1 MRSTVGRLVLLR
13 LCLGLLLALAVGAG
27 GTARATQ
34 AKGSDEALRL
44 LATGESGDR
53 YRAIALLGE
62 QADERAAAI
71 LRALADGALA
81 VSADGRAGYLVEG
94 GAWRDAVTG
103 EPVATPTPEPATV
116 PVNNR
121 ARNAIA
127 AALAS
132 LRLFANGRE
141 ERLAAARELQQRP
154 DAALLPKIEAAI
166 AREKDREV
174 AEALVAAAAQVRI
187 GSADPEA
194 RLLALETLA
203 GSGRRDV
210 LTLLERLAATNPDG
224 SLVEPDP
231 RVRAAAIAARDA
243 VERRLLLHEYLG
255 RIFAGLSLG
264 SILMLAAMG
273 LAITYGLLG
282 VINMAHGEMIMIGAY
297 ATFVTQSLVR
307 ELAPG
312 AFGWYPVLALPVA
325 FVTCA
330 LVGVLIERLV
340 IRFLYGRPLET
351 LLATWGI
358 SLILIQS
365 VRQAF
370 GPQNVGIENPAWM
383 SGGVALGSLVLPWN
397 RIVIIAFALLVL
409 AAVALVLARTRL
421 GLFVRGVTQNRS
433 MAGAIGVPTGRVDML
448 AFGLGSGIA
457 GLAGVALSQVGN
469 VGPELG
475 QAYIIDSFI
484 VVVAGGV
491 GQLSGA
497 VAAGM
502 GLGVISKFIEPSLGA
517 VIAKI
522 VILVAVIAFIQRR
535 PQGLFALRERGA

>member
-1 MRSTVGRLVLLR
+1 MRSPVSWLR
-13 LCLGLLLALAVGAG
+13 ACSGLLLALALGAAG
-27 GTARATQ
+27 PVRAAEATGIGQ
-34 AKGSDEALRL
+34 ALQL
-44 LATGESGDR
+44 LATGEPGDR

-62 QADERAAAI
+62 QADDRAAAI

-81 VSADGRAGYLVEG
+81 VPADGAAGYVAEAG
-94 GAWRDAVTG
+94 GWRDAVTG
-103 EPVATPTPEPATV
+103 QPVAAPSPEPARV

-132 LRLFANGRE
+132 LRLFSPERE
-141 ERLAAARELQQRP
+141 QRLAAALELQQRP
-154 DAALLPKIEAAI
+154 DAALLPKMEAAI
-166 AREKDREV
+166 AREKDADV
-174 AEALVAAAAQVRI
+174 AAALVAAAAQVRI
-187 GSADPEA
+187 ASPDPGT

-210 LTLLERLAATNPDG
+210 LALLERLAGTNPDG
-224 SLVEPDP
+224 SFVEPDT

-255 RIFAGLSLG
+255 RIFAGISLG

-297 ATFVTQSLVR
+297 ATFATQSLVR

-325 FVTCA
+325 FLTCA

-365 VRQAF
+365 VRQVF

-397 RIVIIAFALLVL
+397 RIVIVAFALLVL
-409 AAVALVLARTRL
+409 AVVALVLARTRL
-421 GLFVRGVTQNRS
+421 GLFVRGVTQNRP

-497 VAAGM
+497 VAAGI
-502 GLGVISKFIEPSLGA
+502 GLGVIAKFIEPSLGA